1 MSLPTHVAII
11 MDGNGRW
18 AAQRGWA
25 RNRGHR
31 EGVKAAVELLDSAA
45 ELGIRHVTLFA
56 FSTENWKRPKAEV
69 MAIMALFRHYLRTFL
84 PQLKTKRIRFHH
96 VGLLEGL
103 PPGVRKG
110 IRELEE
116 ATRDHEGMVL
126 HLAVNYGSR
135 LELALAA
142 RRCVEDGL
150 RPEEITEEA
159 LAARLWTAGVPD
171 VDLLIRTSGEMRIS
185 NFLLWQCAYAE
196 FHVTDC
202 LWPDFGM
209 PQLRQALDEYAHRE
223 RRYGGL

>member
-1 MSLPTHVAII
+1 MTSRELYARLLTYVRPYWKAFL
-11 MDGNGRW
+11 
-18 AAQRGWA
+18 AALACMGLTGLA
-25 RNRGHR
+25 
-31 EGVKAAVELLDSAA
+31 EPVFPAMMKFLLDD
-45 ELGIRHVTLFA
+45 G
-56 FSTENWKRPKAEV
+56 FSKASGEWDW
-69 MAIMALFRHYLRTFL
+69 MLWPLAIMALFRHYLRTFL

-209 PQLRQALDEYAHRE
+209 PQLRQNTRNFVQYFLQLFRNT
-223 RRYGGL
+223 

>member
-31 EGVKAAVELLDSAA
+31 EGVKAAVELLDRAA
-45 ELGIRHVTLFA
+45 ELGIQHVTLFA
-56 FSTENWKRPKAEV
+56 FSTENWKRPRTEV
-69 MAIMALFRHYLRTFL
+69 MAIMALFRHYLKTFL
-84 PQLKTKRIRFHH
+84 PQLKAKRIRFHH

-116 ATRDHEGMVL
+116 ATRDHDGMVL
-126 HLAVNYGSR
+126 HLAVNYGAR

-209 PQLRQALDEYAHRE
+209 PQLRKALDEYAHRD